1 MPAQDDNA
9 SGAPIVVVQAH
20 PYPDHSRANRALGEA
35 IIGLAGVHVRP
46 LYGLYPDFSIDVEAE
61 QRALEPASVVVWQHP
76 MYWYT
81 APALLKLW
89 FEKVL
94 TAGWAY
100 GPGGTALQ
108 GKRCLWGVTTGGDD
122 LDYTPEGVH
131 QHSFD
136 AFTAG
141 GGPAPPVFG
150 QGWVAAPGVHRGTP
164 ARPSAGP
171 GVRRALSRLPH
182 GAARRGDVFPWMS
195 IHFWSMRPSISRPRW
210 CSYRSPAGCD
220 SAPYSATCSPAA

>member
-35 IIGLAGVHVRP
+35 IIGLDGVHVRP

-108 GKRCLWGVTTGGDD
+108 GKRCLWVVTTGGDD

-136 AFTAG
+136 AFTAVVRQTAQFCG
-141 GGPAPPVFG
+141 MVWLEPLV
-150 QGWVAAPGVHRGTP
+150 VHGAP
-164 ARPSAGP
+164 ARADAELQEFGA
-171 GVRRALSRLPH
+171 RYRAYLTALRDEETSFH
-182 GAARRGDVFPWMS
+182 G
-195 IHFWSMRPSISRPRW
+195 
-210 CSYRSPAGCD
+210 
-220 SAPYSATCSPAA
+220 